1 MWQRPSELLGVTIG
15 ITIPGPGVPP
25 PPKTAPTAFAA
36 AVGGASE
43 GDDTGAAAGPTAA
56 QRSEWAELEREW
68 VAQVDPGSHRTYYVN
83 ERLGETS
90 WERPVFDPT
99 VAVRQAERLGAS
111 TAAPI
116 LHACMCAYLVVC
128 DAAKLVSAW
137 LQKKLLMAARWVLQR
152 RTRSSRRRRRRRRTL
167 PSLWTVRW
175 RSRCGAGPE
184 ARICE

>member
-1 MWQRPSELLGVTIG
+1 MCPVTATGEVVWQRPSELLGVTIG

-36 AVGGASE
+36 AHGGASE

-111 TAAPI
+111 T
-116 LHACMCAYLVVC
+116 YLVVC